1 MNKVIDAEIVETEL
15 LEPKD
20 LIKVTQT
27 PTVEFEQLKQFSIQ
41 VKDRLDRLEIEK
53 IKATEDNLKVLSSTR
68 TQLNKEFK
76 ELEDSRKLTEQTILK
91 PYKEFEKSYNDL
103 VKDYYVDSIA
113 KLKTKIDKVTDDLVK
128 AKTKEHEDYF
138 NELIKEKN
146 LTFLKFKD
154 LNIKINRSRADS
166 AIKGEIDD
174 FIKQVE
180 NDLAVIE
187 TYNNRDRVLVRYM
200 DTLDLSN
207 AIVTVDREI
216 KAEEELKARQ
226 ELELQKK
233 KEYLAE
239 VERKQKELESID
251 LTFKPKEKVEETV
264 EVVEEKLLT
273 LQFTVTGT
281 KEQLIAVREFMR
293 ERGITYK

>member
-1 MNKVIDAEIVETEL
+1 MSKVINAEIVETVL

-20 LIKVTQT
+20 LIKVTQA
-27 PTVEFEQLKQFSIQ
+27 PTVEFKQLKEFSIQ

-53 IKATEDNLKVLSSTR
+53 IKATEDNLKILSKTR

-128 AKTKEHEDYF
+128 EKTKEHEDYF
-138 NELIKEKN
+138 NELIKEKK
-146 LTFLKFKD
+146 LTFLDFDKLD
-154 LNIKINRSRADS
+154 IKINRSKADS
-166 AIKGEIDD
+166 AIKNDIDD

-187 TYNNRDRVLVRYM
+187 TNDNRDRVLVRYM
-200 DTLDLSN
+200 DTLDLTN
-207 AIVTVDREI
+207 AIVTVDKEV
-216 KAEEELKARQ
+216 KAEAELKAKQ
-226 ELELQKK
+226 D
-233 KEYLAE
+233 YLKS
-239 VERKQKELESID
+239 VEKYQKELETKDIEFKEPS
-251 LTFKPKEKVEETV
+251 KPKEIVEG
-264 EVVEEKLLT
+264 KLLT

-281 KEQLIAVREFMR
+281 KEQLIEVREFMR